1 MSGGVLLLAGSGL
14 RGRRRLGIVVT
25 VVVLV
30 IAAVGIAAGLVVS
43 RQGALLLDAVADD
56 AEVAHLVLEGD
67 PDAIAAVA
75 SDPEV
80 VAFAGPFEI
89 LGLELIV
96 SGEKVP
102 FIVTALD
109 SPAIDVNRPPMRSG
123 RWAEDPQELV
133 LDRSVGVDLGIA
145 VGDDVTLRLGDRE
158 TSFTVVGT
166 AVNLTD
172 CFYPQCEPGRA
183 WITSGGL
190 ARIDTGVATSSTG
203 WLRFDDPAQ
212 ADPFVQRLARAG
224 VEGITGTESW
234 LDTRADFLTLD
245 RVFGSFVAAFGVFV
259 LAVAAVV
266 IAGSTSMRI
275 VARRREI
282 GLLGAIGCT
291 PRQIVTGLLVEN
303 LALGVIAAFLGWLVG
318 GWLAPSLQL
327 GIGRT
332 IGVQHP
338 TWSLSSLLVCL
349 VAISTV
355 LVAATIVPGVAA
367 ARRPVTDV
375 LRDVP
380 GDRVSWINR
389 RLRGLPD
396 RLSLLGAQETASQ
409 PTRSALAALAIVVAI
424 VGTLVSVGFIGGIGA
439 VTDEPARAGSPWDLA
454 LIPGASGPNQ
464 VVAAIEDTP
473 DIAAW
478 YSESPRRST
487 FESGAFLSIAMSS
500 DPDAADFRIAEGRSI
515 RARDE
520 AIAGYGFLERFDVA
534 VGDEITF
541 LAGTTPIA
549 VEIVGWYRETED
561 SGEILRYSSESLSGA
576 EPGVV
581 PEVYRLV
588 VDEGATP
595 EAVAA
600 ALSDRLGPDSRTEV
614 LDTGIDD
621 LAPLMAV
628 LWLIAI
634 VLLVMAA
641 VNLLSTLL
649 TSSRE
654 ASRRIGVQL
663 AVGVTP
669 RQMLTQGAVSGALLG
684 IISSLVAVPLGYWLF
699 RTLSDVISTSLGVGP
714 AWLPAPSIT
723 SVLVIVVAT
732 SIVTAGLGATAVA
745 RNAFRP
751 ASELVR
757 GE

>member
-1 MSGGVLLLAGSGL
+1 MGGGVLLLAGSGL
-14 RGRRRLGIVVT
+14 RERRRLGTVAT
-25 VVVLV
+25 VVVLG

-43 RQGALLLDAVADD
+43 RQGAPLLDAIADD
-56 AEVAHLVLEGD
+56 ADVAHLVLEGS
-67 PDAIAAVA
+67 PEAIAMVA

-80 VAFAGPFEI
+80 VAFAGPFGM
-89 LGLELIV
+89 LGLELIAG
-96 SGEKVP
+96 GEKVP
-102 FIVTALD
+102 FVVTALD
-109 SPAIDVNRPPMRSG
+109 DRSIDVNRPPMRSG

-133 LDRSVGVDLGIA
+133 LDRSVGVDLGIG
-145 VGDDVTLRLGDRE
+145 VGEQVTLRLGDSE

-190 ARIDTGVATSSTG
+190 ARIDAGTAVSSTG

-212 ADPFVQRLARAG
+212 ADPFVQRLANAG
-224 VEGITGTESW
+224 VEGISGTESW

-259 LAVAAVV
+259 LVVAAVV
-266 IAGSTSMRI
+266 IAGSTAMRI

-291 PRQIVTGLLVEN
+291 PRQIVSGLLTEN
-303 LALGVIAAFLGWLVG
+303 LALGAIAALTGWLVA

-332 IGVQHP
+332 IGVQDP
-338 TWSLSSLLVCL
+338 SWPVSSLLVCL
-349 VAISTV
+349 AAISTV
-355 LVAATIVPGVAA
+355 LVAATTVPAVAA

-409 PTRSALAALAIVVAI
+409 PTRSVLAALAIVVAI
-424 VGTLVSVGFIGGIGA
+424 VGTLVSVGFIGGISA
-439 VTDEPARAGSPWDLA
+439 VTEDPARTGSPWDLA
-454 LIPGASGPNQ
+454 LIPGASDPGE
-464 VVAAIEDTP
+464 VATALEDTP
-473 DIAAW
+473 DITAW
-478 YSESPRRST
+478 YGESPRRST
-487 FESGAFLSIAMSS
+487 FEGGAFLSVAMSG
-500 DPDAADFRIAEGRSI
+500 DPSAADFRIAEGR
-515 RARDE
+515 AAHAVDE
-520 AIAGYGFLERFDVA
+520 AIAGYGFLERFDVS

-541 LAGTTPIA
+541 LAGTTPIS

-561 SGEILRYSSESLSGA
+561 SGEMLRYSSESLTRL

-581 PEVYRLV
+581 PEVYRIV
-588 VDEGATP
+588 IDEAATP
-595 EAVAA
+595 ETVAA
-600 ALSDRLGPDSRTEV
+600 TLTDRLGPDARTEV
-614 LDTGIDD
+614 LDTGIED

-634 VLLVMAA
+634 VLLVMAG
-641 VNLLSTLL
+641 VNLLTTLL

-654 ASRRIGVQL
+654 ASRRVGVQL
-663 AVGVTP
+663 AVGFTP
-669 RQMLTQGAVSGALLG
+669 RQVLTQGAVSGGLLG
-684 IISSLVAVPLGYWLF
+684 VGASLLAAPLGFWVF
-699 RTLSDVISTSLGVGP
+699 RALSDAVSTSLGVGP

-732 SIVTAGLGATAVA
+732 TSIAAGLGATAA
-745 RNAFRP
+745 GRNAFRP
-751 ASELVR
+751 ASSLVR